1 MPWLPRLATAQLFMF
16 TAANGYMNH
25 YFPAHYFKDLHID
38 YNEDA
43 NKKAKEEGLEEW
55 WQLFNQTREKTRPY
69 IHYPGPP
76 YLFAWVPTS
85 VTMDRTVW
93 DRNPYYWKVDEAGN
107 QLPYLDN
114 IYGVLVVESELVKAR
129 GIAGEFDF
137 LVEGFGMDEA
147 PLLEQNAERYNYN
160 VIIGPNTLGRRRLL
174 LPEPEPQRPGQAGA
188 VPRQALPAG
197 SVPRHQPRRDQRH
210 RIPGAGHAAARLRP
224 RRRAVLR

>member
-1 MPWLPRLATAQLFMF
+1 MPRLATAQLFMF

-25 YFPAHYFKDLHID
+25 YFAAHYFKDLHID

-55 WQLFNQTREKTRPY
+55 WQLFNRTREKTRPY

-107 QLPYLDN
+107 
-114 IYGVLVVESELVKAR
+114 R
-129 GIAGEFDF
+129 
-137 LVEGFGMDEA
+137 
-147 PLLEQNAERYNYN
+147 
-160 VIIGPNTLGRRRLL
+160 
-174 LPEPEPQRPGQAGA
+174 A

-197 SVPRHQPRRDQRH
+197 SVARHQPRRDQRH